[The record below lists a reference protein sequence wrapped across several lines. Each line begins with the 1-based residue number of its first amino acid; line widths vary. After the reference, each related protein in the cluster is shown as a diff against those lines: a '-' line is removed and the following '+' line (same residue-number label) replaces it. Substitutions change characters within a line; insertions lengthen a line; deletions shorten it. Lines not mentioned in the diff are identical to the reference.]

1 MTAIDTGKYHKIIE
15 CINPFNIY
23 GKVNSIVGLLV
34 EGHNPGTS
42 IGEICRIYPNG
53 DNRAISA
60 EVVGFRQGKVL
71 LMPLKTLDGVGP
83 GCRIFPTM
91 AKSTIKVSRALLGR
105 VIDGQGNPI
114 DGRGPIDPEDE
125 YPIYAEPI
133 NPMERGRISKPI
145 DLGIRAIN
153 GLFSCGQGQR
163 MGIFAGSGVGKS
175 VLMGM
180 IARNT
185 QADINVIGL
194 VGERGREVR
203 EFIENSLG
211 QEGLARSVVVVETS
225 DSHPLARMRAAYVAT
240 AVSEYFRDLG
250 MTVLLMVDSL
260 TRFAMAQREIGL
272 SIGEPPTSKGYT
284 PSVFSLMPKLL
295 ERAGSI
301 EGSGSI
307 TGLYTVLVE
316 GDDFNEPIA
325 DAVRSIIDG
334 HILLSRDLAARNHY
348 PAIDVRHSISRT
360 MADIVDK
367 EHKKKAKD
375 LINIIA
381 TYKKT
386 EDLINIGAYVAGS
399 NPETDRAISMIEKV
413 YSYLK
418 QDIDQKIAF
427 EESKAQLFDLL

>member
-1 MTAIDTGKYHKIIE
+1 
-15 CINPFNIY
+15 
-23 GKVNSIVGLLV
+23 
-34 EGHNPGTS
+34 
-42 IGEICRIYPNG
+42 
-53 DNRAISA
+53 
-60 EVVGFRQGKVL
+60 
-71 LMPLKTLDGVGP
+71 
-83 GCRIFPTM
+83 
-91 AKSTIKVSRALLGR
+91 
-105 VIDGQGNPI
+105 
-114 DGRGPIDPEDE
+114 
-125 YPIYAEPI
+125 
-133 NPMERGRISKPI
+133 
-145 DLGIRAIN
+145 
-153 GLFSCGQGQR
+153 
-163 MGIFAGSGVGKS
+163 
-175 VLMGM
+175 
-180 IARNT
+180 
-185 QADINVIGL
+185 
-194 VGERGREVR
+194 
-203 EFIENSLG
+203 
-211 QEGLARSVVVVETS
+211 VVVVETS

-250 MTVLLMVDSL
+250 MNVLLMVDSL

-360 MADIVDK
+360 MTDIVDK
-367 EHKKKAKD
+367 EHKRKAKD